1 MLVKIKQYQQKIM
14 ELTARLRDVR
24 VIGLLFFLVILLL
37 ISWSGVKAIDT
48 NYQLQRHISALQQQN
63 DVQKLSNTNLKLQN
77 DYLNTPQYL
86 ELAARQDFG
95 LAAPGETVLL
105 VPRSVALA
113 HTVDLPPQDQD
124 DPAVK
129 AALKESKKPAYQR
142 NFDAWMDFFLHR
154 QHSED

>member
-1 MLVKIKQYQQKIM
+1 MLVKIKQYQQKTL
-14 ELTARLRDVR
+14 ELVAHLRDVR

-48 NYQLQRHISALQQQN
+48 NYQLQRRISALQQQN

-113 HTVDLPPQDQD
+113 HTVDLPQDQD
-124 DPAVK
+124 DPSVK
-129 AALKESKKPAYQR
+129 AAAKESKKPAYQR

-154 QHSED
+154 QHRED